1 MKTPISYYGGKQR
14 IASQIVPYIW
24 GIPHTVYAEPFFGG
38 GSILY
43 AKGKRYTE
51 NSHHYREAIN
61 DKNQTLITFWKVAR
75 EQPEELDRYLQLT
88 PYSQAEHKRAKT
100 IYETPLDFSELEIA
114 WAVYIRCNMSF
125 ANQIGS
131 GWQTAT
137 SGCNH
142 THKWKAKKDR
152 LPECFK
158 RLDEVYIG
166 CEDAIAFIKRW
177 DSPQT
182 IFYCDPPYPGAD
194 QGHYSG
200 YSLEDYQS
208 LCNSLD
214 NCQGSYILSNYAQ
227 AIVPDSVQKVIE
239 IQAVMTAASKDKTGE
254 KERIEILYICD
265 RSSGMRG
272 DIAKIAKT
280 PNRIQQMSLL
290 DL

>member
-1 MKTPISYYGGKQR
+1 MKNPISYYGGKQR

-43 AKGKRYTE
+43 AKGKRH
-51 NSHHYREAIN
+51 NRNGDHYREAIN
-61 DKNQTLITFWKVAR
+61 DKNQSLITFWKVAR
-75 EQPEELDRYLQLT
+75 DQPDDLERYLRLT

-100 IYETPLDFSELEIA
+100 IYKNPLDFSELEVA
-114 WAVYIRCNMSF
+114 WAVYIQCNMSF
-125 ANQIGS
+125 ANQIGK

-137 SGCNH
+137 SGPNPAQ
-142 THKWKAKKDR
+142 TWKARKDR
-152 LPECFK
+152 LPECFE
-158 RLDEVYIG
+158 RLDDVNIG
-166 CEDAIAFIKRW
+166 CEDAIDFIKRW

-182 IFYCDPPYPGAD
+182 IFYCDPPYPGTD

-200 YSLEDYQS
+200 YSLEDYQA
-208 LCNSLD
+208 LCHSLD

-227 AIVPDSVQKVIE
+227 AIAPDSVQKVIE
-239 IQAVMTAASKDKTGE
+239 IQAVMSASKDKTAE

-272 DIAKIAKT
+272 DIAKIART
-280 PNRIQQMSLL
+280 PNRLQQMSLL